1 MQVLTLRRQYYQI
14 LTRGSR
20 KAFRVGI
27 VTHLIILFKMKKLY
41 SILTLVFLLT
51 MFNNSYAIISTP
63 STASVVATTTPKAKT
78 VKVTKAEIATLTV
91 AQMEEKLGHKLNW
104 KQKLA
109 MKIAKK
115 RGGDDGS
122 FGIGFLLGFFLGV
135 IGVLIAYFAF
145 EDEEQTRKGA
155 WWGLGAAVLLVL
167 LLYVLIFAAAA
178 STV

>member
-1 MQVLTLRRQYYQI
+1 
-14 LTRGSR
+14 
-20 KAFRVGI
+20 
-27 VTHLIILFKMKKLY
+27 MKKLY

-51 MFNNSYAIISTP
+51 MFNNSYAIINTP
-63 STASVVATTTPKAKT
+63 STALGVATTTPKAKP

-109 MKIAKK
+109 MKMAKR
-115 RGGDDGS
+115 RGGGDGN
-122 FGIGFLLGFFLGV
+122 FGIGFLLGFLLGLV
-135 IGVLIAYFAF
+135 GVLIAYFAF

-155 WWGLGAAVLLVL
+155 WWGFGAAVLLGIL
-167 LLYVLIFAAAA
+167 FYVIIIASF

>member
-1 MQVLTLRRQYYQI
+1 
-14 LTRGSR
+14 
-20 KAFRVGI
+20 
-27 VTHLIILFKMKKLY
+27 MKKLY

-51 MFNNSYAIISTP
+51 MFNNSYAIINTP
-63 STASVVATTTPKAKT
+63 STTLSVATTTPKAKP

-91 AQMEEKLGHKLNW
+91 AEMEAKLGQKLTW

-109 MKIAKK
+109 MKLAKK
-115 RGGDDGS
+115 RGGGDGS
-122 FGIGFLLGFFLGV
+122 FGIGFLLGFFLGI

-155 WWGLGAAVLLVL
+155 WWGLGAAI
-167 LLYVLIFAAAA
+167 LLYILIFALVIASA

>member
-1 MQVLTLRRQYYQI
+1 
-14 LTRGSR
+14 
-20 KAFRVGI
+20 
-27 VTHLIILFKMKKLY
+27 MKKLY

-51 MFNNSYAIISTP
+51 MFNNSYAIINTP

-115 RGGDDGS
+115 RGGGDGS
-122 FGIGFLLGFFLGV
+122 FGIGFLLGFFLGI

-145 EDEEQTRKGA
+145 EDEEKTRKGA
-155 WWGLGAAVLLVL
+155 WWGLGASILLVIIIYAVLLAS
-167 LLYVLIFAAAA
+167 I